1 MGSIKITDSVARMPD
16 FGRLVLGGNVFGWTA
31 DEKASFSVLD
41 AFVAAGFRAIDTA
54 DSYSA
59 WIEGHQGGESETM
72 IGRWIAQRG
81 HSDDLFIIS
90 KVGQATLGQPAGLRR
105 EHILRSIDGTLRRL
119 NRDHLDVYMAHM
131 DDRDT
136 PIEETLGAFAELIA
150 TGRIR
155 ALGAS
160 NYPLTRFEEAL
171 RVADAS
177 GAPSFQLY
185 QPLYNLYDRSD
196 YELGMEPIAKERGIA
211 ILPYF
216 GLAAGFL
223 SGKYRGEADL
233 KNRARGFRVR
243 SYLNPRGLA
252 ILAAL
257 DGIATRLE
265 TTPAEVAVAWLLH
278 RPSVTAAMVSATSVG
293 QLTELIAAARL
304 SLDDEAL
311 ATLDA
316 VSSTAVA
323 ARIDGQGL
331 A

>member
-1 MGSIKITDSVARMPD
+1 MPD

-72 IGRWIAQRG
+72 IGRWIARRG
-81 HSDDLFIIS
+81 HSDDLLIIS

-105 EHILRSIDGTLRRL
+105 GHVLRSIDGTLRRL
-119 NRDHLDVYMAHM
+119 NRDHLDVYMAHV

-150 TGRIR
+150 TGKVR

-160 NYPLTRFEEAL
+160 NYSLTRFEEAL
-171 RVADAS
+171 RLADAG
-177 GAPSFQLY
+177 GAASFQLY

-196 YELGMEPIAKERGIA
+196 YELGMEPIAKARGIA

-233 KNRARGFRVR
+233 RNRPRGFRVR

-293 QLTELIAAARL
+293 QVSDLIAAAGR
-304 SLDDEAL
+304 SLDEEAL
-311 ATLDA
+311 AALDA
-316 VSSTAVA
+316 VSSA
-323 ARIDGQGL
+323 AAAACTDDQGS